1 MPYVCNDCG
10 KSFRYKVTQRT
21 HKCLGKVDG
30 ITQPHHKPLT
40 NPLAEDNANINND
53 HVSIDLPQQ
62 IKDDLMSFRKTQG
75 RKFLQGRIHSY
86 LQKSKERVH
95 QHQSQMP
102 SPLNQLEQLTLSDQH
117 HQSQSMPNIET
128 ILFHESH
135 PEIIAKED
143 PNIKTEPNLDDFD
156 LQAFL

>member
-1 MPYVCNDCG
+1 
-10 KSFRYKVTQRT
+10 
-21 HKCLGKVDG
+21 
-30 ITQPHHKPLT
+30 
-40 NPLAEDNANINND
+40 
-53 HVSIDLPQQ
+53 
-62 IKDDLMSFRKTQG
+62 
-75 RKFLQGRIHSY
+75 
-86 LQKSKERVH
+86 
-95 QHQSQMP
+95 MP

-156 LQAFL
+156 LQAFLILVRKQ